1 MEYKEKMKYLEI
13 KVTEHS
19 NYSEERVTEHYN
31 SQQHKCVLKNQL
43 QSFTVVISVV
53 QYSIPA

>member
-13 KVTEHS
+13 KFTEHS
-19 NYSEERVTEHYN
+19 SYSEERVTEHYN

-43 QSFTVVISVV
+43 QSFTVVTSVV
-53 QYSIPA
+53 KYSIPA